1 MRSSAVIPRCRLA
14 WLVCAVFVTCGCGSG
29 KYPVRG
35 RVTLDDGTTLTRG
48 MVVFESLDGK
58 QGARGMIQPDG
69 RYELSSAAPGDGVR
83 PGRYR
88 VLVSALD
95 LTDVP
100 DEKKTLPFD
109 LKYTRFET
117 SGLEVEVK
125 AHTNDVPIE
134 LRRPA
139 RRPK

>member
-1 MRSSAVIPRCRLA
+1 MMSAVIQRGRLV
-14 WLVCAVFVTCGCGSG
+14 WLTWAVFVSCGCGTG

-35 RVTLDDGTTLTRG
+35 RVTLDDGTPLSRG
-48 MVVFESLDGK
+48 LVVFESLDGT

-69 RYELSSAAPGDGVR
+69 RYELSSARPGDGVR

-95 LTDVP
+95 MSDVP
-100 DEKKTLPFD
+100 DEQKSLPFD
-109 LKYTRFET
+109 VKYTRFQT

-125 AHTNDVPIE
+125 AGRNDVPIE
-134 LRRPA
+134 LSRPA
-139 RRPK
+139 RRRK

>member
-1 MRSSAVIPRCRLA
+1 L
-14 WLVCAVFVTCGCGSG
+14 FVACGCGSG

-35 RVTLDDGTTLTRG
+35 KVTLEDGTPLTRG
-48 MVVFESLDGK
+48 MVVFESLDGT

-69 RYELSSAAPGDGVR
+69 RYELSSASAGDGVR

-100 DEKKTLPFD
+100 DEQKTLPFD
-109 LKYTRFET
+109 VKYTRFQT

-125 AHTNDVPIE
+125 ARKNDVPIE
-134 LRRPA
+134 LSRTA
-139 RRPK
+139 RRRR

>member
-1 MRSSAVIPRCRLA
+1 MSAVTHQGRLA
-14 WLVCAVFVTCGCGSG
+14 CLTCAFFVVCGCGSG

-35 RVTLDDGTTLTRG
+35 KVTLEGGTPLTRG
-48 MVVFESLDGK
+48 MVVFESLDGT

-69 RYELSSAAPGDGVR
+69 RYELSSASAGDGVR

-100 DEKKTLPFD
+100 DEQKTLPFD
-109 LKYTRFET
+109 VKYTRFQT

-125 AHTNDVPIE
+125 ARKNDVPIA
-134 LRRPA
+134 LSRPA
-139 RRPK
+139 RRRR